1 MNLAEKKFRK
11 TKAVEDHHQR
21 ARHLNE
27 LQDDVEG
34 LKYMLGEIRKS
45 VDTASRNPNRFKL
58 TNVEIQ
64 GRRQWMDATGQRV
77 ETLRSQVWQLAR
89 VKGFGAHSSVNINMN
104 AIEAGGT
111 GPSTSGKSTNATN
124 ATNATKSTKSTRT
137 DTTKKN
143 PTLDSFIASETQQQQ
158 QMIHRQDQELDVL
171 GEHVLRIGELGK
183 EMGQELD
190 VQGELLDEFGYEMMG
205 TQTRL
210 AAAQRKVQH
219 VLDRAGT
226 RGQLLIVGVLVVVL
240 VVLLLMVIG

>member
-1 MNLAEKKFRK
+1 MNLAETKFRR
-11 TKAVEDHHQR
+11 TKAAEDHQQR
-21 ARHLNE
+21 TRGLHE

-34 LKYMLGEIRKS
+34 LKYMLGEIKRS

-64 GRRQWMDATGQRV
+64 GRRQWMDTAGQRV
-77 ETLRSQVWQLAR
+77 ELLRSQVWQLAR
-89 VKGFGAHSSVNINMN
+89 VNSSV
-104 AIEAGGT
+104 GT
-111 GPSTSGKSTNATN
+111 GAQDNRRDHRDHRDHRDQPRDQPRDQGGE
-124 ATNATKSTKSTRT
+124 TKPGR
-137 DTTKKN
+137 
-143 PTLDSFIASETQQQQ
+143 PPDSFIASETRQQQ
-158 QMIHRQDQELDVL
+158 QMIHRQDEELDVL

-183 EMGQELD
+183 EMGHELD
-190 VQGELLDEFGYEMMG
+190 AQGELLDEFGYEMMG

-226 RGQLLIVGVLVVVL
+226 KGQLVIIAVLVVVM

>member
-1 MNLAEKKFRK
+1 LNLAEKKFRK
-11 TKAVEDHHQR
+11 TKAAEDQHQR
-21 ARHLNE
+21 TRSLNE

-34 LKYMLGEIRKS
+34 LKYMLGEIKKS

-64 GRRQWMDATGQRV
+64 GRRQWMDDTGQRV
-77 ETLRSQVWQLAR
+77 ELLRSQVWQLAR
-89 VKGFGAHSSVNINMN
+89 VNGVSTHSSVTIGARENRTTVTGI
-104 AIEAGGT
+104 ADVAAGAGT
-111 GPSTSGKSTNATN
+111 GPSTSGK
-124 ATNATKSTKSTRT
+124 TRRP
-137 DTTKKN
+137 DSAGRKAN
-143 PTLDSFIASETQQQQ
+143 SMAPDSFVTSETRQQQ
-158 QMIHRQDQELDVL
+158 QMMHNQDEELDVL

-190 VQGELLDEFGYEMMG
+190 AQGELLDEFGYEMMG

-226 RGQLLIVGVLVVVL
+226 KGQLVIIAVLVVVL

>member
-1 MNLAEKKFRK
+1 MNLAEKKFRR
-11 TKAVEDHHQR
+11 TKAADDHPQR
-21 ARHLNE
+21 TRGLNE

-34 LKYMLGEIRKS
+34 LKYMLGEIKKS

-64 GRRQWMDATGQRV
+64 GRRQWMDATGRRV
-77 ETLRSQVWQLAR
+77 ELLRSQVWQLAR
-89 VKGFGAHSSVNINMN
+89 VNGTSTHSSVPIG
-104 AIEAGGT
+104 AHETRSTAEGVVGVADVADVAPGAGT
-111 GPSTSGKSTNATN
+111 GPSTSGRTHRAENAGQT
-124 ATNATKSTKSTRT
+124 
-137 DTTKKN
+137 
-143 PTLDSFIASETQQQQ
+143 PDSFIAGETRQQQ

-190 VQGELLDEFGYEMMG
+190 AQGELLDEFGYGMMG

-210 AAAQRKVQH
+210 TAAQRKVQH
-219 VLDRAGT
+219 VFDRAGT
-226 RGQLLIVGVLVVVL
+226 KGQLVIVGVLVVVL